1 MDELILFKGILG
13 GTTAILIL
21 LAGSFFMFIK
31 FNRDRINSIKETAKR
46 ELQFQ
51 KELNT
56 AAFEV
61 SEEIKSQIS
70 RELHDNIGHTITL
83 ALMVF
88 EEMRV
93 KKEINPIK
101 LEELDRLIQLASNDI
116 RSVSRS
122 LNADFL
128 ALNDFT
134 KSIEIELNR
143 LRKLHPSNIEFSKGS
158 INESIFT
165 KEQRL
170 FAYRIFQEAMS
181 NAIKHSK
188 AERISVQCLKDDFL
202 LKIEDNGLGFE
213 IEAMPNS
220 EGSNGIINMRKR
232 AELVNLKF
240 NLTSTIGSGTTI
252 QLGLS

>member
-1 MDELILFKGILG
+1 MNELLFFRGILIG
-13 GTTAILIL
+13 SFGLIIL
-21 LAGSFFMFIK
+21 LVGSFIMFIRNEREK
-31 FNRDRINSIKETAKR
+31 LQALEEKAKR

-51 KELNT
+51 KELRT
-56 AAFEV
+56 AEFEV

-70 RELHDNIGHTITL
+70 RELHDNIGHTVTL
-83 ALMVF
+83 ARLVF
-88 EEMRV
+88 EEMRA
-93 KKEINPIK
+93 KNEINPLK
-101 LEELDRLIQLASNDI
+101 LEELDRLIDVASNDI

-122 LNADFL
+122 LNSDFL
-128 ALNDFT
+128 AVNDFS

-143 LRKLHPSNIEFSKGS
+143 LRKLYPSHIEFSKGS
-158 INESIFT
+158 IDENTIP

-170 FAYRIFQEAMS
+170 FAYRIFQETMS

-188 AERISVQCLKDDFL
+188 AERISVRCLDEDFL

-213 IEAMPNS
+213 IEKLDLS
-220 EGSNGIINMRKR
+220 EGSNGIMNMRKR

-240 NLTSTIGSGTTI
+240 NLTSRVGSGTTI